1 MDFFVGA
8 SFCMSFLALV
18 WAYKTKTNKPHQ
30 AELEEFRSQTER
42 LIVEFNRVAS
52 RNLSML
58 DDRIEELE
66 RKIRLSHKVEA
77 VLKERFEEA
86 DKYELLQP
94 FRLNTS
100 DNEKIAPPHPREAFG
115 YNDFFGDE
123 APEINKTEIPEVFE
137 GISVKSLKN
146 YQVSQTSHID
156 KQKELID
163 HIRQQKN
170 KEELLELGFSIN
182 EINLALMAA
191 QNFPETP

>member
-1 MDFFVGA
+1 MNFFTGA

-18 WAYKTKTNKPHQ
+18 WAYKTKTKKPHQ

-100 DNEKIAPPHPREAFG
+100 GDEKTAEPHPKEAFG
-115 YNDFFGDE
+115 YNDFFDDE
-123 APEINKTEIPEVFE
+123 APEINNTEIPEVFE
-137 GISVKSLKN
+137 GISIKSLKN
-146 YQVSQTSHID
+146 YQVSRTSDAD
-156 KQKELID
+156 KQKQLID
-163 HIRQQKN
+163 HIRQHKN

-191 QNFPETP
+191 QNFPEAP

>member
-1 MDFFVGA
+1 MNFFAGV

-18 WAYKTKTNKPHQ
+18 WAYKIKTKKPYQ

-94 FRLNTS
+94 FRLNTP
-100 DNEKIAPPHPREAFG
+100 DHEKTDAPHPKEAFG

-137 GISVKSLKN
+137 GISIKSLKN
-146 YQVSQTSHID
+146 YQARQTPHSN
-156 KQKELID
+156 KQKQLID
-163 HIRQQKN
+163 HIRQHKN

-191 QNFPETP
+191 RNFPETP

>member
-1 MDFFVGA
+1 MNFFAGA
-8 SFCMSFLALV
+8 SFCMSFLAMV
-18 WAYKTKTNKPHQ
+18 WAYKTKTKKTHQ
-30 AELEEFRSQTER
+30 TELEEFRSQTER

-94 FRLNTS
+94 FRLNAAS
-100 DNEKIAPPHPREAFG
+100 DEKTNPPHPKEAFG
-115 YNDFFGDE
+115 YNDFFADE
-123 APEINKTEIPEVFE
+123 VPEINNTEIPEVFD
-137 GISVKSLKN
+137 GISVRSLKN
-146 YQVSQTSHID
+146 YQASRTSDTD
-156 KQKELID
+156 KQKQLID
-163 HIRQQKN
+163 HIRQHKN

-191 QNFPETP
+191 QNFPEAP

>member
-1 MDFFVGA
+1 MNFFAGA

-18 WAYKTKTNKPHQ
+18 WAYKTKTEKTHQ
-30 AELEEFRSQTER
+30 TELEEFRSQTER

-86 DKYELLQP
+86 DKYKLLQP
-94 FRLNTS
+94 LRLNASS
-100 DNEKIAPPHPREAFG
+100 DEETPPHHPKEAFG
-115 YNDFFGDE
+115 YNDFFADE
-123 APEINKTEIPEVFE
+123 APEINNTEISEVFE
-137 GISVKSLKN
+137 GISVRSLKN
-146 YQVSQTSHID
+146 YQAGRNSDTD
-156 KQKELID
+156 KQKQLIGY
-163 HIRQQKN
+163 IRQHKN

-182 EINLALMAA
+182 EINLALMAT
-191 QNFPETP
+191 QNFPEAP

>member
-100 DNEKIAPPHPREAFG
+100 DNKKTEEPHPREAFA
-115 YNDFFGDE
+115 YNDFFEDE
-123 APEINKTEIPEVFE
+123 ALEINNTRIPEVFE

-146 YQVSQTSHID
+146 YQASQISHID
-156 KQKELID
+156 KQEQLID
-163 HIRQQKN
+163 HIRQHKN

-191 QNFPETP
+191 QNFPEAP